1 MNEKDLLVT
10 QKKVGKVIWENK
22 LIEANDRVVVGLSGG
37 KDSYSLLHILANVH
51 RRVPF
56 KFDIEAVHINVV
68 NIPYDKQYEFMQK
81 FCNNLS
87 VKLNIVEIEVDLDRD
102 KSLSNCF
109 KCSWN
114 RRTELFKFTNR
125 NNYNKLALGHNLD
138 DAVETLML
146 NMFYNAEISSIPYKV
161 EMFQNKFQIIR
172 PLLETQKQFII
183 EYSKIIELPEEQKT
197 CPFAQES
204 KRQEVR
210 DMINQLEKSNK
221 DFKKN
226 IFRSMKKIVLQYL
239 PQKQ

>member
-1 MNEKDLLVT
+1 MDEKYLLVT
-10 QKKVGKVIWENK
+10 QKKVGKIIWENK
-22 LIEANDRVVVGLSGG
+22 LIEPNDKVLVGLSGG
-37 KDSYSLLHILANVH
+37 KDSYSLLHILANVQK
-51 RRVPF
+51 RVPF
-56 KFDIEAVHINVV
+56 KFDLEAAHINIE
-68 NIPYDKQYEFMQK
+68 NIPYDKQYDYMQE
-81 FCNNLS
+81 FCNKLG
-87 VKLNIVEIEVDLDRD
+87 VKLHIIQIEVDLEKD
-102 KSLSNCF
+102 KKLSNCF

-125 NNYNKLALGHNLD
+125 NNFNKLALGHNLD
-138 DAVETLML
+138 DAVETLL
-146 NMFYNAEISSIPYKV
+146 FNMFYNAEISSIPYRV
-161 EMFQNKFQIIR
+161 EMFKNKFEIIR

-183 EYSKIIELPEEQKT
+183 EYSKNIEVQEEKKI

-210 DMINQLEKSNK
+210 DMINNLEKTNK